1 LAVKFRSAGRHK
13 GHRSILEWDAEAGSW
28 MLLVLDERRNIVG
41 QTIGRTQEACER
53 KMNAIYEAKGLG
65 IYNGKYAEDK
75 TKVAA

>member
-1 LAVKFRSAGRHK
+1 
-13 GHRSILEWDAEAGSW
+13 